1 MEQQTPENEQPFI
14 PPYYMLI
21 LVVVGLVVAVGVYL
35 TQPTFSVV
43 GWGGLGIAILSLV
56 AYVLMAPEQ
65 AKAALTGRTMR
76 FGGTSLLVTIVLLVA
91 LGFAYVFVRGLNAR
105 VDLTQADTFSLTQ
118 ESRQAITALGA
129 DPTVPQIKLYA
140 FYDASRMANVD
151 RDELLLEDF
160 SKTSAGKVSYE
171 FVDPDRNPAL
181 AEQMGIT
188 NSGQILVAQLDETGQ
203 PDVENGELVNFISQ
217 DGVTN
222 AILKVAADGDFR
234 AYFLRTE
241 GGLDLVASSPEGM
254 STLNDVLTQQLDWT
268 TQQVG
273 LFDFTSDV
281 GGVQLN
287 DPNID
292 GEVVIIPGGSKPLT
306 DDEVNILTDYLDNGG
321 NLIILAGPSTNTDE
335 TSLSTTPALNDYLWA
350 NFGLRFQDNIV
361 IDPTQAWQTP
371 LIPVATDFSL
381 NHSIT
386 RSFPR
391 NSGMA
396 FELPHGI
403 EVADPMPAGIE
414 GRYLARST
422 TEAYAKTDYRA
433 VISNEFDRTTEDAA
447 GPFALAAVAEN
458 TNSGAR
464 VVLFGSTSVVRNA
477 YAPIASLVN
486 LDAVFNSIVWTTGF
500 DEFFT
505 QINIQS
511 AQRPQDT
518 PMFIDQQTGSMISL
532 ITTLLLPFGLLAIG
546 FLVWWNN
553 REHAHSGGN

>member
-14 PPYYMLI
+14 PPHYMLI
-21 LVVVGLVVAVGVYL
+21 LVVVGLVVAIGVFF
-35 TQPTFSVV
+35 TQPTFTVV
-43 GWGGLGIAILSLV
+43 GWGGLGIAVLSLV

-76 FGGTSLLVTIVLLVA
+76 FGGTSLLVTVVLIVALVA
-91 LGFAYVFVRGLNAR
+91 AYTLVRGLNAR
-105 VDLTQADTFSLTQ
+105 LDLTERDTFSLTQ

-140 FYDASRMANVD
+140 FYDATRMADHD
-151 RDELLLEDF
+151 RDELLFEDF
-160 SKTSAGKVSYE
+160 ARTSNGKVAYE

-181 AEQMGIT
+181 ATQMGIT
-188 NSGQILVAQLDETGQ
+188 NSGQIFVAELDETGQ

-222 AILKVAADGDFR
+222 AILKVAAAGDFR
-234 AYFLRTE
+234 AYFVQTE
-241 GGLDLVASSPEGM
+241 GGLELIPSSPEGM
-254 STLNDVLTQQLDWT
+254 GTLNTVLTQQLDWT
-268 TQQVG
+268 TRQVG
-273 LFDFTSDV
+273 LFDFTAEA
-281 GGVQLN
+281 GGVLLN

-292 GEVVIIPGGSKPLT
+292 GEVVIIPGGSKPLS
-306 DDEVNILTDYLDNGG
+306 DDEVKILTDYLDNGG

-350 NFGLRFQDNIV
+350 NFGLRFVDNIV

-381 NHSIT
+381 NHPIT
-386 RSFPR
+386 RSLPQR
-391 NSGMA
+391 SGMA
-396 FELPHGI
+396 FELPHSI
-403 EVADPMPAGIE
+403 EIANPLPTGIE

-422 TEAYAKTDYRA
+422 ADAYAKTDYQA
-433 VISNEFDRTTEDAA
+433 VINNAFDRTPEDAA
-447 GPFALAAVAEN
+447 GPFVLAAVAEN
-458 TNSGAR
+458 TTTGAR
-464 VVLFGSTSVVRNA
+464 LVLFGSTSIIRNA

-511 AQRPQDT
+511 AQRPQDQ
-518 PMFIDQQTGSMISL
+518 PIFVDQQTGGMISL
-532 ITTLLLPFGLLAIG
+532 VTTFLLPFGLLAIG

-553 REHAHSGGN
+553 REPSRSGGK

>member
-14 PPYYMLI
+14 PPHYMLI
-21 LVVVGLVVAVGVYL
+21 LVVVGLVVAIGVYL

-43 GWGGLGIAILSLV
+43 GWGGLGIAVLSLV

-76 FGGTSLLVTIVLLVA
+76 FGGTSVLVTIVLLVA
-91 LGFAYVFVRGLNAR
+91 LGFAYVFVRGLNMR
-105 VDLTQADTFSLTQ
+105 YDLTERDTFSLTQ

-129 DPTVPQIKLYA
+129 DPTVPQIRLYA
-140 FYDASRMANVD
+140 FYDATRMANVD
-151 RDELLLEDF
+151 RDELLLDDF
-160 SKTSAGKVSYE
+160 ATTSAGKISYE

-188 NSGQILVAQLDETGQ
+188 NSGQIFVAQVDESGQ
-203 PDVENGELVNFISQ
+203 PDVENGERVNFISQ

-234 AYFLRTE
+234 AYFLRIE
-241 GGLDLVASSPEGM
+241 GGLDLVATSADGM
-254 STLNDVLTQQLDWT
+254 STLNNVLTQQLDWT
-268 TQQVG
+268 TMQVG
-273 LFDFTSDV
+273 LFDFSSAV

-287 DPNID
+287 NPNVD

-306 DDEVNILTDYLDNGG
+306 DDEVKILTDYLDDGG
-321 NLIILAGPSTNTDE
+321 SLVILAGPSTNVDE

-350 NFGLRFQDNIV
+350 NFGLRFVDNIV

-381 NHSIT
+381 NHPIT

-396 FELPHGI
+396 FELPHSI
-403 EVADPMPAGIE
+403 ELADPLPAGIE

-422 TEAYAKTDYRA
+422 AEAYAKTDYRA
-433 VISNEFDRTTEDAA
+433 VIGNEFERTTDDPV
-447 GPFALAAVAEN
+447 GPFVLAAVAEN
-458 TNSGAR
+458 TTSGAR

-477 YAPIASLVN
+477 YAPVASLVN
-486 LDAVFNSIVWTTGF
+486 LDAIFNSMVWTTGF

-518 PMFIDQQTGSMISL
+518 PMFVDQRTGSMISL
-532 ITTLLLPFGLLAIG
+532 VTTFLLPFGLLAIG
-546 FLVWWNN
+546 FIVWWNN
-553 REHAHSGGN
+553 REQARSGGN

>member
-14 PPYYMLI
+14 PPHYMLI
-21 LVVVGLVVAVGVYL
+21 LVVVGLVVALGVFF

-43 GWGGLGIAILSLV
+43 GWGGLGIAVLSLV

-76 FGGTSLLVTIVLLVA
+76 FGGTSLLVTIVLIFALVA
-91 LGFAYVFVRGLNAR
+91 LYTLVRGLNAR
-105 VDLTQADTFSLTQ
+105 VDLTQRDTFSLTQ
-118 ESRQAITALGA
+118 ESRQAITAMGA

-140 FYDASRMANVD
+140 FYDATRMADHD
-151 RDELLLEDF
+151 RDELLFEDF
-160 SKTSAGKVSYE
+160 VSTSGGKIAYE
-171 FVDPDRNPAL
+171 FIDPDRSPAL
-181 AEQMGIT
+181 ADQMGIT
-188 NSGQILVAQLDETGQ
+188 NSGQIFVARLDETGQ
-203 PDVENGELVNFISQ
+203 PDVENGELVSFISQ

-222 AILKVAADGDFR
+222 AILKVSADGDFR

-241 GGLDLVASSPEGM
+241 GGLDLVASSPDGM
-254 STLNDVLTQQLDWT
+254 STLNNVLTQQLDWT
-268 TQQVG
+268 TRQVG
-273 LFDFTSDV
+273 LFDFMSDA

-306 DDEVNILTDYLDNGG
+306 DEEVQILTDYLDNGG

-361 IDPTQAWQTP
+361 IDQTQAWQTP

-381 NHSIT
+381 NHAIT
-386 RSFPR
+386 RSFPQR
-391 NSGMA
+391 SGMA
-396 FELPHGI
+396 FELPHSI
-403 EVADPMPAGIE
+403 EVADPLPTGIE

-422 TEAYAKTDYRA
+422 AEAYAKTDYQA
-433 VISNEFDRTTEDAA
+433 VINNDFERAGDEAV
-447 GPFALAAVAEN
+447 GPFVLAAVAEN
-458 TNSGAR
+458 TTTGAR
-464 VVLFGSTSVVRNA
+464 VVLFGSTSIVRNA

-486 LDAVFNSIVWTTGF
+486 LDAIFNSIVWTTGF

-518 PMFIDQQTGSMISL
+518 PMFVDQQTGGMISL
-532 ITTLLLPFGLLAIG
+532 VTTFLLPFGLLAIG

-553 REHAHSGGN
+553 REPARSGGN